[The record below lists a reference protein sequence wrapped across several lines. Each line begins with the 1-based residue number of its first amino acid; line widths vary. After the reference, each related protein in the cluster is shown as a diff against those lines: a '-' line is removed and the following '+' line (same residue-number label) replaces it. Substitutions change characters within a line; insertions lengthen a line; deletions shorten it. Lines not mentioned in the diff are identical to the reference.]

1 MGFAHVDVVGSD
13 VIRIRPQTRT
23 NTMDSTDDQAALSA
37 RGSWCELE
45 ILQGDV
51 NKTWTHDLYEGRG
64 GAGRGNMGATKLLI
78 SNLDFGV
85 SESDIKELF
94 SEFGPLKG
102 HSVHYDRS
110 GRSLGKC

>member
-1 MGFAHVDVVGSD
+1 M
-13 VIRIRPQTRT
+13 
-23 NTMDSTDDQAALSA
+23 
-37 RGSWCELE
+37 
-45 ILQGDV
+45 

-64 GAGRGNMGATKLLI
+64 GARAGQGATKLLI

-94 SEFGPLKG
+94 SEFGPLKN

-110 GRSLGKC
+110 GRSLGEYTSLPFYSFQFLSCVL